1 MEDPQKLSSIK
12 QLIQSAEA
20 SLNSAK
26 QMLDE
31 LTGDAPVSE
40 DSQPSLHE
48 AARRMGSMTD
58 DGSNRIINGIF
69 EGQHMIGPDGKQ
81 YSVPA
86 NYASKSKLVEGDML
100 KLTIMND
107 GSFVYKQ
114 VGPIPRTRVI
124 GALIYDSVN
133 EQWQVHVNG
142 NAYKVLLA
150 SVTYF
155 KGEEGD
161 EVVLLIPKEKS
172 ATWGAVENIIK
183 KGQPRIEISAD
194 VEMPTPD
201 EMYHPVI
208 ETSSAGEQA
217 SHQEADNLDDI

>member
-1 MEDPQKLSSIK
+1 MEDKKKLFSIK

-20 SLNSAK
+20 SLHSAK
-26 QMLDE
+26 QMIDE
-31 LTGDAPVSE
+31 LTGDAPEVS
-40 DSQPSLHE
+40 DQGPSLHTSVKQL
-48 AARRMGSMTD
+48 GSMVD
-58 DGSNRIINGIF
+58 NGSNRIINGVF
-69 EGQHMIGPDGKQ
+69 EGQHMIGPEGKQ

-114 VGPIPRTRVI
+114 IGPIERTRVI
-124 GALIYDSVN
+124 GTLVYDETN
-133 EQWQVHVNG
+133 EQWQVQING
-142 NAYKVLLA
+142 HAYKILLA

-161 EVVLLIPKEKS
+161 EVVLLIPKERE

-183 KGQPRIEISAD
+183 KGEPHVEVSAE
-194 VEMPTPD
+194 VETPKPD
-201 EMYHPVI
+201 ETYHSPV
-208 ETSSAGEQA
+208 ESQAPESAEP
-217 SHQEADNLDDI
+217 SEADQLDEI

>member
-1 MEDPQKLSSIK
+1 MEDQQKLSSIK

-20 SLNSAK
+20 SLHSAK
-26 QMLDE
+26 QMIDE
-31 LTGDAPVSE
+31 LTGDAPIVAES
-40 DSQPSLHE
+40 STSLHE
-48 AARRMGSMTD
+48 SARELGSMVN
-58 DGSNRIINGIF
+58 DGSNRIINGLF
-69 EGQHMIGPDGKQ
+69 EGQHMIGLDGKQ

-114 VGPIPRTRVI
+114 VGPIERTRVI
-124 GALIYDSVN
+124 GLLMYDVTN
-133 EQWQVHVNG
+133 EQWQVQVNDH
-142 NAYKVLLA
+142 AYKVLLA

-172 ATWGAVENIIK
+172 AAWGAVENIIK
-183 KGQPRIEISAD
+183 KGQPRVEVSAE
-194 VEMPTPD
+194 VETPKP
-201 EMYHPVI
+201 EESYHPPI
-208 ETSSAGEQA
+208 ETVANPEEKKEQETD
-217 SHQEADNLDDI
+217 QLDDI

>member
-1 MEDPQKLSSIK
+1 MEDSQKLSSIK

-26 QMLDE
+26 QMIDE
-31 LTGDAPVSE
+31 LTGDAPVSA
-40 DSQPSLHE
+40 DTQPSLHD

-58 DGSNRIINGIF
+58 DGSNRIINGVF

-124 GALIYDSVN
+124 GALLYDAVN

-142 NAYKVLLA
+142 TAYKVLLA

-155 KGEEGD
+155 KGDEGD
-161 EVVLLIPKEKS
+161 EVVLLIPKEKP

-183 KGQPRIEISAD
+183 KGQPRVEISAE

-201 EMYHPVI
+201 EAYHPVI
-208 ETSSAGEQA
+208 ETAVSDEPAA
-217 SHQEADNLDDI
+217 HPEADKLDDI